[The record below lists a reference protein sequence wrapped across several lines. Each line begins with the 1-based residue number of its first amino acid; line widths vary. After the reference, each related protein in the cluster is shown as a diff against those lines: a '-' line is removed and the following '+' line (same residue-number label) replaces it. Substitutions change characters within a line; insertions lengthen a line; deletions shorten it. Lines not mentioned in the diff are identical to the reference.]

1 MGVDAGPIF
10 ERDTQDHAIRLESG
24 DSLLLYTD
32 GITEAENLEGDEFGM
47 ERLKKTF
54 ADLATSS
61 ADEIMDAV
69 YAKVGAFAVDSPQT
83 DDMTMVVLEKT

>member
-1 MGVDAGPIF
+1 M
-10 ERDTQDHAIRLESG
+10 
-24 DSLLLYTD
+24 
-32 GITEAENLEGDEFGM
+32 GDEFTIHQ
-47 ERLKKTF
+47 LKTTF

-69 YAKVGAFAVDSPQT
+69 YAKVAAFAVDSPQT